1 MNKRSFMRGFGTG
14 VLFTAIILGVS
25 CLIRTSDSQVVSRA
39 KKLGMVYEKDTGN
52 QKVAQSGETA
62 VPADQTGTEAP
73 KATKEADSSKETKA
87 PQASEPVTAPTPEK
101 EDGKPEE
108 TKVPKGTIQDKK
120 DNSLQDEKKKLEK
133 EKEDLQKEAEQASK
147 NLEIKVGEWSSD
159 VSKRLQS
166 MGIIKNA
173 TDFDKYLNDHGY
185 SDSINAGTY
194 QVSPGDTYQ
203 ELARKIT
210 RR

>member
-52 QKVAQSGETA
+52 QKVAQSEATA
-62 VPADQTGTEAP
+62 VPTEQAGTEAP
-73 KATKEADSSKETKA
+73 KATKEADSSKKTKA
-87 PQASEPVTAPTPEK
+87 PQATETVTAPTPEK
-101 EDGKPEE
+101 EDDKPEE
-108 TKVPKGTIQDKK
+108 TKVPKETTQDH
-120 DNSLQDEKKKLEK
+120 SLQDEKKKLEK

-166 MGIIKNA
+166 MGIIKSA